1 MCNLFLHEWL
11 HNFLLHRHNGFH
23 KWEFAG
29 SHFRFLN
36 SGFFHSFL
44 PYQEHDKVQKTAFL
58 FVPVLGDKGVNLI
71 AFGNIVRIACKKNN
85 LDGIVFFSEGFG

>member
-58 FVPVLGDKGVNLI
+58 FVPVLGDN
-71 AFGNIVRIACKKNN
+71 
-85 LDGIVFFSEGFG
+85 EGRQPHSLRKYSQNSL